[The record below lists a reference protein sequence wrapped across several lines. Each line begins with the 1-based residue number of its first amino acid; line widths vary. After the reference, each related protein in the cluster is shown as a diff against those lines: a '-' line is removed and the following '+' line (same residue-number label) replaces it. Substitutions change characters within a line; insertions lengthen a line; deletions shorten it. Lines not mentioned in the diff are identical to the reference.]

1 MELKEAVYAA
11 IREKTGTEDPYGWSV
26 KNDICYDI
34 ALRAAE
40 IAVGTGKAGA
50 NHDWLRPG
58 LSRLMDRINRAVSS
72 DYSAGIRLTSPVA
85 SSNCT

>member
-50 NHDWLRPG
+50 AENGGAPVGTGAAENGGAHRKE
-58 LSRLMDRINRAVSS
+58 
-72 DYSAGIRLTSPVA
+72 AGHGR
-85 SSNCT
+85 

>member
-11 IREKTGTEDPYGWSV
+11 IREKAGTEDPYGWSV

-40 IAVGTGKAGA
+40 IAVGMEKAGA
-50 NHDWLRPG
+50 AENGGAPVGTGAAENGGAHRKE
-58 LSRLMDRINRAVSS
+58 
-72 DYSAGIRLTSPVA
+72 AGHGR
-85 SSNCT
+85 